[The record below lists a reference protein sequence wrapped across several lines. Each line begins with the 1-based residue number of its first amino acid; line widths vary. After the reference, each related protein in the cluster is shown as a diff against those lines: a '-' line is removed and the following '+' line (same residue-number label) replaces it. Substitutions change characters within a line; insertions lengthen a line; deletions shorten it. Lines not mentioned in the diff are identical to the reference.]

1 MLKGRALPPTYL
13 YGALA
18 LMLALHFLAPG
29 AVLTKSPWRFLGAAP
44 LAAGAVLNIW
54 SSRLFEREGTTVKP
68 FKDSRVL
75 VVRGPYRIS
84 RHPMYLGMALVLA
97 GLAAIAGT
105 LSPVFVVIAFIAAM
119 ELKFIRTEER
129 MLEERFGEEY
139 REYKKRVRRWI

>member
-1 MLKGRALPPTYL
+1 MLNGRPLPPTYL

-18 LMLALHFLAPG
+18 LILALHFLAPG

-68 FKDSRVL
+68 FRESRAL

-84 RHPMYLGMALVLA
+84 RHPMYLGMVLVLA
-97 GLAAIAGT
+97 GLAAILGT
-105 LSPVFVVIAFIAAM
+105 LSPVFVVIAFIAAL
-119 ELKFIRTEER
+119 ELRFIRVEER
-129 MLEERFGEEY
+129 MLEERFGDEY
-139 REYKKRVRRWI
+139 REYRKRVRRWI